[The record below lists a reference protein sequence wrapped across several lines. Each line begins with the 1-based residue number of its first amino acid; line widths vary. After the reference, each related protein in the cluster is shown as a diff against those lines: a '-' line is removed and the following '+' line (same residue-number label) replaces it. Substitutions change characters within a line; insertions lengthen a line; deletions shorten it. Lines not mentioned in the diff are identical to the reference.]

1 MTDESKNTTP
11 LENTSTDPI
20 TGHKPPVCPRYT
32 GCIFFNDKMAK
43 IPDTAESTK
52 DQFCRGNFPT
62 CARYILQSI
71 WKIKAPDDLFPPQMA
86 RAQAVYDATTQ
97 EQTTVTPGSE
107 DLAEANRTIRLLIN
121 TLGHG
126 FMMFDKNGICLP
138 TYSNDCTSLL
148 EIQPVGKSISEIL
161 HLNEKQTETMKT
173 AIGLVF
179 NQTHAMSF
187 YEIMHFAPKTYNHS
201 SGSIIKLA
209 YKPDR
214 LSNGALDRIV
224 VIATDITEQIHQQE
238 KDEERKALFESLEQ
252 IFHDRS
258 FFGST
263 ILYLNEIVTALHGKD
278 QQLSWETLRREVHT
292 LKGDAGIF
300 KLNTLASHLH
310 DLETAIDS
318 CCSNNPMDIATGN
331 DPCFVKIREL
341 RDTIESEVTSL
352 SNYLKSLLGINITKI
367 KEERNIDKN
376 ILYAFANTLEQKEQN
391 ALYKDYIRTVCA
403 ESFHE
408 YLKHFDTVLKD
419 LAIRFNKKI
428 KPILFVG
435 QDIPIVVDLYQDLLS
450 SFIHIF
456 RNIIDHGVEYPDD
469 RQEAG
474 KDPMALV
481 QIHLSLRKNT
491 SEEPILCLE
500 IEDDGA
506 GIDTNKL
513 RQKFQ
518 TTRPNEPWEKCTDQ
532 EIIDALL
539 THNISSRNTVNIY
552 SGRGIGISA
561 VYAKVEELGGTMR
574 INSIPQKKTC
584 VTIEVP
590 YLLKT
595 PK

>member
-1 MTDESKNTTP
+1 M
-11 LENTSTDPI
+11 
-20 TGHKPPVCPRYT
+20 
-32 GCIFFNDKMAK
+32 
-43 IPDTAESTK
+43 
-52 DQFCRGNFPT
+52 
-62 CARYILQSI
+62 
-71 WKIKAPDDLFPPQMA
+71 
-86 RAQAVYDATTQ
+86 
-97 EQTTVTPGSE
+97 
-107 DLAEANRTIRLLIN
+107 
-121 TLGHG
+121 
-126 FMMFDKNGICLP
+126 
-138 TYSNDCTSLL
+138 
-148 EIQPVGKSISEIL
+148 
-161 HLNEKQTETMKT
+161 
-173 AIGLVF
+173 
-179 NQTHAMSF
+179 
-187 YEIMHFAPKTYNHS
+187 
-201 SGSIIKLA
+201 
-209 YKPDR
+209 
-214 LSNGALDRIV
+214 
-224 VIATDITEQIHQQE
+224 
-238 KDEERKALFESLEQ
+238 
-252 IFHDRS
+252 
-258 FFGST
+258 
-263 ILYLNEIVTALHGKD
+263 
-278 QQLSWETLRREVHT
+278 
-292 LKGDAGIF
+292 
-300 KLNTLASHLH
+300 
-310 DLETAIDS
+310 
-318 CCSNNPMDIATGN
+318 
-331 DPCFVKIREL
+331 
-341 RDTIESEVTSL
+341 
-352 SNYLKSLLGINITKI
+352 
-367 KEERNIDKN
+367 
-376 ILYAFANTLEQKEQN
+376 
-391 ALYKDYIRTVCA
+391 CA